1 MERGTVDRRNRLS
14 FDIRVREKFL
24 DDLDMSLVSGEVQ
37 GCPVVQATM
46 IQVSDQV
53 LQDSLIKELAHLFKV
68 TVL

>member
-1 MERGTVDRRNRLS
+1 MQWGTVDRRNRLS

-24 DDLDMSLVSGEVQ
+24 DYFDVSLICGEVQ
-37 GCPVVQATM
+37 GCPVVQATV

-68 TVL
+68 AVL

>member
-14 FDIRVREKFL
+14 FDIRVKEKFL
-24 DDLDMSLVSGEVQ
+24 YDLDVSLVCGEVQ
-37 GCPVVQATM
+37 GCPVVQATV

-68 TVL
+68 AVL